1 MLLASFL
8 FLSSCIRSSDGPI
21 RVTEGVTT
29 STSEVTNQAD
39 TTVPESEKAESGETE
54 NNQSENEKKEEAG
67 KPRSASFVGCGDN
80 IIYFGTYRDAASKS
94 DGTRKYNFKPIYKNV
109 QDIISGADI
118 AFINQETACAQ
129 SFEPESYPTFNS
141 PVDLTFDIRDVG
153 FDVIGMANNHML
165 DKGAL
170 GLRESFDN
178 WNAVGLTVIGCYEEK
193 DDGTKYIT
201 YYEKNDIIIA
211 FVAYT
216 YGTNLSEDPAK
227 EGLYAPYLKQ
237 SDVASDMK
245 EARENSDFV
254 IVSVHWGEEG
264 SMTPSTEQVSYA
276 KIMAENGAD
285 VILGHHPHVI
295 QPIEW
300 LEGYEGSKTLCAYSL
315 GNFVHEQARDYNVPG
330 GIISFDITDSG
341 DGDVKVV
348 SPRFIPTVCHYP
360 SNFYDNVVYLLEDY
374 TEDLARSHAVRTY
387 YNNTISLEGLKKYV
401 TDTISAEFLPEY
413 LN

>member
-1 MLLASFL
+1 MIYLKNRIFFVLLASFL

-29 STSEVTNQAD
+29 SNSEVTNQAD

-80 IIYFGTYRDAASKS
+80 IIYIGTYRDAASKS

-178 WNAVGLTVIGCYEEK
+178 WNAVGLTVIGCYEE
-193 DDGTKYIT
+193 
-201 YYEKNDIIIA
+201 
-211 FVAYT
+211 
-216 YGTNLSEDPAK
+216 
-227 EGLYAPYLKQ
+227 
-237 SDVASDMK
+237 
-245 EARENSDFV
+245 
-254 IVSVHWGEEG
+254 
-264 SMTPSTEQVSYA
+264 
-276 KIMAENGAD
+276 
-285 VILGHHPHVI
+285 
-295 QPIEW
+295 
-300 LEGYEGSKTLCAYSL
+300 
-315 GNFVHEQARDYNVPG
+315 
-330 GIISFDITDSG
+330 
-341 DGDVKVV
+341 
-348 SPRFIPTVCHYP
+348 
-360 SNFYDNVVYLLEDY
+360 
-374 TEDLARSHAVRTY
+374 
-387 YNNTISLEGLKKYV
+387 
-401 TDTISAEFLPEY
+401 
-413 LN
+413 